1 MKRANG
7 KKAAKST
14 LIRRHTE
21 LKVYKAA
28 FDLSMQV
35 FEFTKRFPRMG
46 TNPQKWLL
54 PK

>member
-7 KKAAKST
+7 KKST
-14 LIRRHTE
+14 LIKRHTD

-28 FDLSMQV
+28 FDLC
-35 FEFTKRFPRMG
+35 MG